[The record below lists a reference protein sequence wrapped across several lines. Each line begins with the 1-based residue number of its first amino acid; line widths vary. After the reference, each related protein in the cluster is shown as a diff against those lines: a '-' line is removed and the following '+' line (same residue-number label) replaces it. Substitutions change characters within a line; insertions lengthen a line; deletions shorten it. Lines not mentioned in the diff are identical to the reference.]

1 MLFRSYMRVVNTTNN
16 QDVKLKNLYKARGI
30 AQQNEEILKA
40 NKEIAQIEQELLT
53 KKVNSI
59 SSTQFV
65 KVPNWSE
72 VLAQIPQG
80 IEPSKLVL
88 EQDKFFKNAN
98 LYVSKYKGQQLT
110 NAFNS
115 LSQDC
120 NNFVQN
126 VKNEFYQMQ
135 QLEAQNALVIEQ
147 QRQNQLQ
154 QQMIYE
160 QRRQNAIQH
169 QQLYYMRHRYL
180 YY

>member
-1 MLFRSYMRVVNTTNN
+1 M
-16 QDVKLKNLYKARGI
+16 
-30 AQQNEEILKA
+30 
-40 NKEIAQIEQELLT
+40 
-53 KKVNSI
+53 
-59 SSTQFV
+59 
-65 KVPNWSE
+65 
-72 VLAQIPQG
+72 
-80 IEPSKLVL
+80 
-88 EQDKFFKNAN
+88 
-98 LYVSKYKGQQLT
+98 YVSKYKGQQLT